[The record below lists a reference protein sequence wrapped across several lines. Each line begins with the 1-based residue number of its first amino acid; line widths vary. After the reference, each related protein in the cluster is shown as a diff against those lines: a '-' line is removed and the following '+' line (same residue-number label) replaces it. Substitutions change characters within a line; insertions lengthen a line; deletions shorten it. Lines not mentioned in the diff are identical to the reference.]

1 MDSEVSELLGDE
13 EGKLTEVILTSGRTL
28 KADILVAGLGV
39 LPSTD
44 FLRDSDVFLDSRG
57 FVPVDEV
64 TFPFCFLSNVD
75 HSKFYY
81 LFVSQYMRTNCKD
94 IYAVGDIASFP
105 VHEKESD
112 EHKNDWQIDNNNDNL
127 MELTK
132 NNNTMTI

>member
-1 MDSEVSELLGDE
+1 MHEEKGVKFIMDSEVSELLGDE

-64 TFPFCFLSNVD
+64 TFPFCFLLPN
-75 HSKFYY
+75 F
-81 LFVSQYMRTNCKD
+81 F
-94 IYAVGDIASFP
+94 
-105 VHEKESD
+105 
-112 EHKNDWQIDNNNDNL
+112 
-127 MELTK
+127 
-132 NNNTMTI
+132 